1 MLTPEQQQAVA
12 QHLNT
17 RAQRPKC
24 PVCGTTSMRVQR
36 DVLSLPTTGA
46 DGSEI
51 RRVIITCTYCGY
63 DMHFD
68 PDVMGLS
75 LPGAGSQA

>member
-17 RAQRPKC
+17 RAQQPTC

-36 DVLSLPTTGA
+36 DVLALPTAGA
-46 DGSEI
+46 DTSDI
-51 RRVIITCTYCGY
+51 RRVIITCTYCGH

-75 LPGAGSQA
+75 LPPSTSEA

>member
-1 MLTPEQQQAVA
+1 
-12 QHLNT
+12 
-17 RAQRPKC
+17 
-24 PVCGTTSMRVQR
+24 MRVQR